1 MDMPNNNTH
10 IEETVK
16 AVINTLNQVEV
27 SGRANLDRLL
37 GSIVALENVYKDL
50 TRKEDEA
57 E

>member
-1 MDMPNNNTH
+1 MPNNNTPV
-10 IEETVK
+10 EDTVK

-37 GSIVALENVYKDL
+37 GSIVALENVYKEL
-50 TRKEDEA
+50 TRKEGDA